1 MSGTKNLLEKLQQ
14 KRQKTAPR
22 LAEKATEAI
31 RGLIVANAF
40 EPGEPISEVRLAE
53 TLGISRTPVREA
65 IGQLDKEG
73 LLKIIPGRGAIV
85 AEMTA
90 EDIKEINDLRLV
102 LEPLA
107 AETAVFNV
115 PEAEVNFERQAWES
129 FLEKFESGAEI
140 SPQSLSEADT
150 RLHALILD
158 YCENNRL
165 REFLSVLRHQT
176 LRYVFA
182 SWKTELF
189 MDETIHQHLE
199 IVRCLAERD
208 VEKLKGALR
217 AHIEFNNRYHL
228 RKVQ

>member
-1 MSGTKNLLEKLQQ
+1 MSDTKSLLEKLQQ
-14 KRQKTAPR
+14 NRQKTAPR
-22 LAEKATEAI
+22 LAEKAAEAI
-31 RGLIVANAF
+31 RGLIIANAF
-40 EPGEPISEVRLAE
+40 EPGEPLSEVRLAE

-65 IGQLDKEG
+65 IGQLDQEG

-90 EDIKEINDLRLV
+90 EDIKEINDLRMV

-107 AETAVFNV
+107 AETAVSRV
-115 PEAEVNFERQAWES
+115 PDGEVNFERQVWEN
-129 FLEKFESGAEI
+129 FLQKFESGVEI
-140 SPQSLSEADT
+140 SPESLSEADT
-150 RLHALILD
+150 RLHALILE
-158 YCENNRL
+158 YCDNNRL
-165 REFLSVLRHQT
+165 RNFLSVLRHQT

-189 MDETIHQHLE
+189 MGETIHQHLE
-199 IVRCLAERD
+199 IVRCLSERD
-208 VEKLKGALR
+208 VQTLKAALR